1 MSFVSQGHEFLIF
14 FAIVLAAYSLVG
26 RVLSEATGHRIQ
38 NGLLV
43 AASYVFYGWW
53 DARLLFLIVTSTVVD
68 FCAGLM
74 IQRGELTSAQRWR
87 VSIGLP
93 VAAFCFLGPDW
104 SAFSG
109 DASFAEQ
116 GRVALSNSPLGV
128 SGSLAQW
135 VLGTSLLAVVLVNLL
150 YGKLKV
156 LREDTRRRGFL
167 TASVVANLGI
177 LGFFK
182 YFNFFAESLVE
193 LAGTVGMTLDSPT
206 LEILLPAGISFYTFQ
221 TMGYTIDVYR
231 GRVRPVE
238 RFSDFMLY
246 VCFFPQ
252 LVMGPI
258 ERAAQLLPQITS
270 PRKVRFDQVTSG
282 LILAVWGYF
291 KKAVIADNV
300 AEIVDRTFA
309 DGSPPGS
316 MVILATYAFAIQI
329 YCDFSGYTDIGRGVA
344 RMLGIELRLNFRL
357 PYFATSPSEFWQ
369 RWHISLSSWLRDYL
383 YIPLGGNR
391 YGEWM
396 MYRNLIVT
404 MLLGGLWHGAAWN
417 FVLWGAWHGLLLIL
431 FRASSKSTVY
441 PERPGD
447 GTPLRR
453 AGAQFWL
460 KAVLFFQLTSVGWLL
475 FRSPSLGQLNHF
487 VWAIVNN
494 PGWEAITSRDLRLL
508 ALCVLPLLA
517 VQLVQHFRDDQEFW
531 THWPL
536 AAQAAVGVVLY
547 YGIVFLQAPKTYPF
561 IYFQF

>member
-74 IQRGELTSAQRWR
+74 IQGGELTSAQRWR

-109 DASFAEQ
+109 EASFAEQ
-116 GRVALSNSPLGV
+116 GRVALSNSPLWA

-182 YFNFFAESLVE
+182 YFKFFAESLVE

-309 DGSPPGS
+309 GGSPPGS

-344 RMLGIELRLNFRL
+344 RMLGFELRLNFRL

-417 FVLWGAWHGLLLIL
+417 FVLWGVWHGLLLIL

-475 FRSPSLGQLNHF
+475 FRSPSLGQFNHF
-487 VWAIVNN
+487 VLAIVSN

-508 ALCVLPLLA
+508 TLCVLPLLA

>member
-1 MSFVSQGHEFLIF
+1 MSFVSPGHEFLIF
-14 FAIVLAAYSLVG
+14 FAIVLTAYSLAG
-26 RVLSEATGHRIQ
+26 RFLPETGHRVQ
-38 NGLLV
+38 NGLLLGG
-43 AASYVFYGWW
+43 SYLFYGWW
-53 DARLLFLIVTSTVVD
+53 DVRLLFLIVTSTIVD

-74 IQRGELTSAQRWR
+74 IQRGELTRSQRLR
-87 VSIGLP
+87 VSIVLP
-93 VAAFCFLGPDW
+93 LAALCFLGPDW
-104 SAFSG
+104 STMRGEDSLV
-109 DASFAEQ
+109 EQ
-116 GRVALSNSPLGV
+116 AGQALESSHLLSP
-128 SGSLAQW
+128 GSLAQW
-135 VLGTSLLAVVLVNLL
+135 ILGVSLLAVIAGNLL
-150 YGKLKV
+150 YPFLKS
-156 LREDTRRRGFL
+156 LPEQTRRRCFVV
-167 TASVVANLGI
+167 ASVLANLGI

-182 YFNFFAESLVE
+182 YFNFFAESLAE
-193 LAGTVGMTLDSPT
+193 LASTAGVTLDSPT

-231 GRVRPVE
+231 GRVKPVD

-270 PRKVRFDQVTSG
+270 PRKVRIDQVTSG
-282 LILAVWGYF
+282 LLLAVWGYF

-300 AEIVDRTFA
+300 VVLVDQSFSNP
-309 DGSPPGS
+309 SPPGS
-316 MVILATYAFAIQI
+316 MVVLATYAFAIQI

-357 PYFATSPSEFWQ
+357 PYFATSPSDFWQ

-391 YGEWM
+391 HGERK
-396 MYRNLIVT
+396 MYRNLILT

-417 FVLWGAWHGLLLIL
+417 FVLWGAYHGLLLIL
-431 FRASSKSTVY
+431 FRAFSQPAAH
-441 PERPGD
+441 PELPGD

-453 AGAQFWL
+453 SGAQFWL
-460 KAVLFFQLTSVGWLL
+460 KAFLFFQLTCVGWLL
-475 FRSPSLGQLNHF
+475 FRSPSLEQLSHF
-487 VWAIVNN
+487 VWSILNN
-494 PGWEAITSRDLRLL
+494 PGWEAITGHDLQLL
-508 ALCVLPLLA
+508 ALCVLPLLV

-536 AAQAAVGVVLY
+536 AAQAATGVAIY

>member
-1 MSFVSQGHEFLIF
+1 MSFVSPGHEFLIF
-14 FAIVLAAYSLVG
+14 FAIVFAAYSLSG
-26 RVLSEATGHRIQ
+26 RILSEATGHRVQ
-38 NGLLV
+38 NGMLV

-53 DARLLFLIVTSTVVD
+53 DTRLLFLIVTSTVVD

-74 IQRGELTSAQRWR
+74 IQRGELTSGQRWR
-87 VSIGLP
+87 VSIVLP
-93 VAAFCFLGPDW
+93 LAALCFLGPDW

-109 DASFAEQ
+109 EASFAEHV
-116 GRVALSNSPLGV
+116 RAALSNSPLRNP
-128 SGSLAQW
+128 GSPAQW
-135 VLGTSLLAVVLVNLL
+135 VLGGSLLAVVLGNLL
-150 YGKLKV
+150 YGKLKA
-156 LREDTRRRGFL
+156 LREETRQRGFL

-182 YFNFFAESLVE
+182 YFNFFADSLVE
-193 LAGTVGMTLDSPT
+193 LAGTVGVTLDSPT

-231 GRVRPVE
+231 DRVKPVE

-270 PRKVRFDQVTSG
+270 PRKVRLDQVTSG
-282 LILAVWGYF
+282 LMLAVWGYF
-291 KKAVIADNV
+291 KKAVLADNV

-309 DGSPPGS
+309 DRSPPGS

-357 PYFATSPSEFWQ
+357 PYFATSPSDFWQ

-391 YGEWM
+391 HGERK
-396 MYRNLIVT
+396 MYRNLILT

-417 FVLWGAWHGLLLIL
+417 FVLWGAYHGLLLIL
-431 FRASSKSTVY
+431 FRAFSQPVVHH
-441 PERPGD
+441 ELPGD
-447 GTPLRR
+447 DTPLRR

-460 KAVLFFQLTSVGWLL
+460 KAFLFFQLTCIGWLL
-475 FRSPSLGQLNHF
+475 FRSPSLEQLSHF
-487 VWAIVNN
+487 VWSILNN
-494 PGWEAITSRDLRLL
+494 PGWEAITEHDLQLL
-508 ALCVLPLLA
+508 ALCVLPLLV

-536 AAQAAVGVVLY
+536 PAQAATGVAIY

>member
-1 MSFVSQGHEFLIF
+1 MSFVSQGHEFLNF
-14 FAIVLAAYSLVG
+14 FAIVLAAYSLAG
-26 RVLSEATGHRIQ
+26 RILSEATGHRVQ

-93 VAAFCFLGPDW
+93 LAAICFLGPDW

-109 DASFAEQ
+109 DASVSEQ
-116 GRVALSNSPLGV
+116 VRAALSNSPLRN

-135 VLGTSLLAVVLVNLL
+135 VLGGSLLAAVLGNLL
-150 YGKLKV
+150 YGKLEA
-156 LREDTRRRGFL
+156 LREETRQRGFL

-182 YFNFFAESLVE
+182 YFNFFADSLVE
-193 LAGTVGMTLDSPT
+193 LAGTVGVTLDSPT
-206 LEILLPAGISFYTFQ
+206 LEMLLPAGISFYTFQ

-231 GRVRPVE
+231 GRVKPVE

-270 PRKVRFDQVTSG
+270 PRKVRLDQVTSG
-282 LILAVWGYF
+282 LMLAVWGYF

-357 PYFATSPSEFWQ
+357 PYFATSPSDFWQ

-391 YGEWM
+391 HGERK
-396 MYRNLIVT
+396 MYRNLILT

-417 FVLWGAWHGLLLIL
+417 FVLWGAYHGLLLIL
-431 FRASSKSTVY
+431 FRAFSQPVAH
-441 PERPGD
+441 PELPGD

-460 KAVLFFQLTSVGWLL
+460 KAFLFFQLTCVGWLL

-494 PGWEAITSRDLRLL
+494 PGWEAITRHDLQLL

-517 VQLVQHFRDDQEFW
+517 VQLPQHFRDDQEFW

-536 AAQAAVGVVLY
+536 AAQAAAGVVLY

>member
-1 MSFVSQGHEFLIF
+1 M
-14 FAIVLAAYSLVG
+14 
-26 RVLSEATGHRIQ
+26 
-38 NGLLV
+38 
-43 AASYVFYGWW
+43 FYGWW